1 MNTILQLQHIYDKK
15 NLNET
20 FKLEVTITPTIL
32 CHLILR
38 VNAS

>member
-1 MNTILQLQHIYDKK
+1 MTNNTKLKHIYDKK

-32 CHLILR
+32 CHRILR